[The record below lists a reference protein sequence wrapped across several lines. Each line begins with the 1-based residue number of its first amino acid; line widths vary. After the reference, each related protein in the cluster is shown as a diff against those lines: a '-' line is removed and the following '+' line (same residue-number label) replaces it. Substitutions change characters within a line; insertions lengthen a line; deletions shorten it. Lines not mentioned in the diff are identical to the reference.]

1 MTLPEPAATPVSAD
15 LALGRGAVMRALA
28 VHSEQNINLLLA
40 YNWLAAALMAV
51 TAYALL
57 PAQRQWVIEWFAVGT
72 AYSLTFLLWRLR
84 NGPTIAPKAD
94 ALGGASADDARIAI
108 NPKIGLLFTGW
119 IFGFSLQWVAMSI
132 LFFDPAN
139 FAFSMFMLTITGGMA
154 AACVPI
160 LSVWLPLYWL
170 FVVPPFLT
178 QIVLFAS
185 IGSAQYR
192 GVSVGMGLLMFSQL
206 AFARNTNRTI
216 IASIKLGLQNLKLVT
231 SLKEKTAIAERANRA
246 KTMFLAAAGHD
257 LRQPAYAQTLFIDA
271 LDATELNPIQ
281 RDMLGHLRASSRAS
295 TEMLQTL
302 LDFSRADAGA
312 MKPQPKPMSLG
323 DLLGKMGEEFG
334 PQAYA
339 KGLQY
344 RGRASALCVRGDA
357 QLIALVLRNLISNA
371 LRYTVQGGVLV
382 GVRQRG
388 RSVAIQVWDTGIGI
402 APDKHVLVFEEFL
415 QLGNAERDH
424 RKGLGIGLAIAERL
438 ARSMQATIRLASKPG
453 SGSVFSLE
461 LAADCLVDAPLGG
474 YPALLD
480 TSQVQRPSRLPRS
493 TILVVDDDETV
504 RAGLAALLTC
514 WGCQVLEAEG
524 LADALALTESRCPDI
539 VMTDYRLRDGV
550 TGADVLHAMRQRFG
564 PIPSIIVTGDT
575 QPQRLQDAANQQA
588 TLLHK
593 PVDTH
598 LLRDA
603 IETALL
609 QKIPHVPASN
619 GAVVLRNK

>member
-1 MTLPEPAATPVSAD
+1 MALPESSVGKIPAD

-28 VHSEQNINLLLA
+28 AHSEQNINLLLG

-57 PAQRQWVIEWFAVGT
+57 PVQREWVIEWFAAGT
-72 AYSLTFLLWRLR
+72 VYSLVFLLWRLR
-84 NGPTIAPKAD
+84 HRAIIVPSTD
-94 ALGGASADDARIAI
+94 TLDSASANDARAAI
-108 NPKIGLLFTGW
+108 NPKIGFLFGGW
-119 IFGFSLQWVAMSI
+119 IFGFSMQWVAVSI

-178 QIVLFAS
+178 QIVLFAD
-185 IGSAQYR
+185 IGSVQYR

-216 IASIKLGLQNLKLVT
+216 IASVKLGLQNLKLVAR
-231 SLKEKTAIAERANRA
+231 LEEKTAAAERANRA

-281 RDMLGHLRASSRAS
+281 RNMLRHLRASSQAS

-323 DLLGKMGEEFG
+323 DLLVKMGEEFG

-344 RGRASALCVRGDA
+344 RGRASTLWVRSDA

-371 LRYTVQGGVLV
+371 LRYTAQGGVLV

-402 APDKHVLVFEEFL
+402 APDKHALVFEEFL
-415 QLGNAERDH
+415 QLGNAERDQ

-438 ARSMQATIRLASKPG
+438 ARSMQATLRLASKPG

-461 LAADCLVDAPLGG
+461 LAGGCLIDVPLDG
-474 YPALLD
+474 YPVLLD
-480 TSQVQRPSRLPRS
+480 TSKVQRPSRLPG
-493 TILVVDDDETV
+493 TTVLVVDDDVTV
-504 RAGLAALLTC
+504 RAGLNALLTG
-514 WGCQVLEAEG
+514 WGCQVLQAEG
-524 LADALALTESRCPDI
+524 PTDALALTEGRRPDV

-550 TGADVLHAMRQRFG
+550 SGADVLRAMRQRFG
-564 PIPSIIVTGDT
+564 LVPSIIVTGDT
-575 QPQRLQDAANQQA
+575 QPQRMLDAANQGA

-593 PVDTH
+593 PVETQR
-598 LLRDA
+598 LREA
-603 IETALL
+603 LEAALL
-609 QKIPHVPASN
+609 
-619 GAVVLRNK
+619 